1 MTATGSRYPKSVVLS
16 LDAALNLLWLGI
28 SVAALLGVGVLDW
41 KRSRE
46 IRWRRFFAVFVAAI
60 ALFPAVSDSDD
71 FFSFSLLQTSGP
83 HRSAGTAPEDS
94 GEKDT
99 IQLARVLESLDHY
112 QITSYYQFA
121 LSLGFVALLLT
132 LSLAVFTRPVFAS
145 AGRAPPLA

>member
-1 MTATGSRYPKSVVLS
+1 VLS

-28 SVAALLGVGVLDW
+28 SAAALLWVGVLDW
-41 KRSRE
+41 RRSRE
-46 IRWRRFFAVFVAAI
+46 IRWHRVLAVFVATI

-71 FFSFSLLQTSGP
+71 LFSLSLLQTSGQQ
-83 HRSAGTAPEDS
+83 RGAGTTPEDS
-94 GEKDT
+94 REKDT
-99 IQLARVLESLDHY
+99 IHLSRLLESLDHY
-112 QITSYYQFA
+112 QITSVYQFT